1 MAIVKV
7 GTPVLLTMSKSS
19 ASHFNYEHIDMESIR
34 VWHEKFFSKQRDV
47 NGIFTTDFL
56 MNEDNGKIYPIETN
70 PRLGSLFSLFLSV
83 DANKIVDDCILKEI
97 DMNKN

>member
-1 MAIVKV
+1 MAVVKV

-19 ASHFNYEHIDMESIR
+19 ASHFNYEHINMESIR

-47 NGIFTTDFL
+47 NGVFTTDFL

-83 DANKIVDDCILKEI
+83 DADKIINETILKPI
-97 DMNKN
+97 DMTKD